1 MFVVYSEGK
10 GILIIYMYIY
20 TYIHVYIYMCM
31 KKRDIYW
38 RRYKIRET
46 LCIGQWPPSPLQSR
60 HVGTS
65 HSSPSVSSTLQN
77 TLKNPLLESPSAAPS
92 YFPEPHWQSE
102 ISSLSKVILVLGKA
116 RSRRMPNLGCRGC
129 PVTWVIW
136 CLTKK
141 LCMRRG
147 AEWRIVVMKLSITRY
162 PQLWPF
168 FSYCISQLPN
178 QTTQLTWSWSHCK
191 FTMTFSSMENQ
202 VTSIGMTGP
211 LFPDHS
217 CRPRIH
223 LWLWCSWGNLVHWEW
238 FESSH

>member
-1 MFVVYSEGK
+1 MSSS
-10 GILIIYMYIY
+10 L
-20 TYIHVYIYMCM
+20 
-31 KKRDIYW
+31 
-38 RRYKIRET
+38 
-46 LCIGQWPPSPLQSR
+46 
-60 HVGTS
+60 GTS
-65 HSSPSVSSTLQN
+65 HSSAKLHHWLSPIFLNLTDG
-77 TLKNPLLESPSAAPS
+77 LK
-92 YFPEPHWQSE
+92 
-102 ISSLSKVILVLGKA
+102 SLPFQKWFLVLGKA

-141 LCMRRG
+141 FCMRRG

-202 VTSIGMTGP
+202 VTSIGITGP

-217 CRPRIH
+217 CRPKVH
-223 LWLWCSWGNLVHWEW
+223 LRVWPSWGNLVNWWW
-238 FESSH
+238 FESRH